1 MFMELPSMYL
11 NPDLLNPA
19 GFPDFLIQ
27 GMKGIVGFGNLN
39 GVLCL
44 FPKEIWIAGPCQLS

>member
-27 GMKGIVGFGNLN
+27 GMKGIAGFGNLN

-44 FPKEIWIAGPCQLS
+44 FPKEI